1 MLRLLFHKSR
11 GVYIGVVDQQIDI
24 LCTEDFILPPNRGLP
39 SLSSYLQ
46 VQLRLSKMRWLAFCI
61 LVVVGVTAAHANFID
76 SIVSQIS
83 NIFTSHE
90 EATYNISR
98 TAPGYEEREYPASQ
112 WACTEER
119 GDSDEHTDI
128 LFWRLFK
135 YISGENRG
143 KEEMSMTIP
152 VTTEFTLRSPTDKSY
167 TMCFY
172 LGRQHQ
178 TNPPTPTNAQVFIQN
193 RPFLKVFTRTV
204 GGYVESESEWMDEA
218 GRLAAIIQEN
228 GQTVSLNHMYWVGYD
243 APLKFWYRRN
253 EVWFPVN

>member
-61 LVVVGVTAAHANFID
+61 LVVVGVTAAHANF
-76 SIVSQIS
+76 
-83 NIFTSHE
+83 
-90 EATYNISR
+90 
-98 TAPGYEEREYPASQ
+98 GYEEREYPASQ

-119 GDSDEHTDI
+119 E
-128 LFWRLFK
+128 
-135 YISGENRG
+135 
-143 KEEMSMTIP
+143 EEMSMTIP